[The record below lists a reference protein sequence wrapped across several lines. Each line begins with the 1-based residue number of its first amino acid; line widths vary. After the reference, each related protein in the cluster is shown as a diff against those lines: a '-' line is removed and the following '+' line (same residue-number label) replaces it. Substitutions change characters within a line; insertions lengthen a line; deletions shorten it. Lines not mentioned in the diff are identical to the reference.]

1 MPAYEYECK
10 KCGGHFEEIQ
20 KFSDK
25 PLTKCEECG
34 GRLEK
39 LMSLSSFHLKGTG
52 WYKTDYAKS
61 GAKPEA
67 CGAKK
72 DAKDPS
78 ASGSKGAPDKDKGK
92 DSGKGD
98 CSGCPSAS

>member
-10 KCGGHFEEIQ
+10 DCGGHFEEIQ
-20 KFSDK
+20 KFSDD

-39 LMSLSSFHLKGTG
+39 MISLSSFHLKGTG
-52 WYKTDYAKS
+52 WYKTDYAKPE
-61 GAKPEA
+61 AKPEA
-67 CGAKK
+67 KGEKK
-72 DAKDPS
+72 AKDCPTS
-78 ASGSKGAPDKDKGK
+78 ESKGG